1 MSDMDKYCKNCR
13 FFDDGRCRRY
23 PPKVAQVGVPGR
35 AKWVQ
40 HLPLMND
47 DDYCGEFE
55 RRVGEARSKTAIDSI
70 PAKTASSLF
79 RSTPE
84 NA

>member
-1 MSDMDKYCKNCR
+1 MSDTDKHCKNCR
-13 FFDDGRCRRY
+13 FLDDGRCRRY
-23 PPKVAQVGVPGR
+23 PPKVAQVGAPGR

-40 HLPLMND
+40 HLPLVND

-55 RRVGEARSKTAIDSI
+55 RGVGKPRSKSAIESI
-70 PAKTASSLF
+70 PAKSASSLF
-79 RSTPE
+79 RTTSE